1 VRAAARAAIR
11 LAERHPTYARI
22 LFVDVLEAGE
32 EARTRCME
40 SARLLAQV
48 LHVADDGLVDI
59 PGDERNGQTPA
70 DDGAVAEALI
80 GGIYTTVALCIRR
93 HGPAA
98 LRELVPELAST
109 VVTAYL
115 GVEAGLEE
123 LKLARS
129 SPGDR

>member
-48 LHVADDGLVDI
+48 LDMPSDGLQDRP
-59 PGDERNGQTPA
+59 PGLGPA
-70 DDGAVAEALI
+70 AEALI
-80 GGIYTTVALCIRR
+80 GGIYTTVALFIRR
-93 HGPAA
+93 RGPGA
-98 LRELVPELAST
+98 LPELVPELACT
-109 VVTAYL
+109 VVTTYL
-115 GVEAGLEE
+115 GAEVGVEE
-123 LKLARS
+123 LELARF
-129 SPGDR
+129 SPDDRRAD